1 MCDDLHRQ
9 YSELHHRY
17 RHLAVGVAYNVVRNH
32 EAAQDAASEAFLK
45 VYRYAAAGGTV
56 ADFPALL
63 ATTARRCALDTV
75 RAARFHV
82 PIDLAVDI
90 AGSGDVADRV
100 VQMDALRHALIRLS
114 DRSRAALV
122 LADAYGY
129 TATEVA
135 AHIGCGVNAAAQVI
149 SRARRLVR
157 SLLVSENGTV
167 RAIDSAPGVRTRT
180 SGADTR
186 TGTSA
191 DPVPATSMRHLRSVS

>member
-9 YSELHHRY
+9 YSELHRRY
-17 RHLAVGVAYNVVRNH
+17 RHLAVGVAYNIVRNH

-45 VYRYAAAGGTV
+45 VYRYAAAGGTI

-90 AGSGDVADRV
+90 ASSGDVADRV
-100 VQMDALRHALIRLS
+100 VQHDALRHALIRLS
-114 DRSRAALV
+114 DRSREALV

-149 SRARRLVR
+149 SRARRLVK

-167 RAIDSAPGVRTRT
+167 RSIESAPGLHAQT

-186 TGTSA
+186 TTAGVVPSTGT
-191 DPVPATSMRHLRSVS
+191 RHLRSVS